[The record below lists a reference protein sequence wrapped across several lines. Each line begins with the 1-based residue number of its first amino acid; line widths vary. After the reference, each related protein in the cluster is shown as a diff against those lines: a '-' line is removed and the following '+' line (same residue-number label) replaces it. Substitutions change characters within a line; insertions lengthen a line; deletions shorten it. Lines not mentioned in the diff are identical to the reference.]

1 MTTIETTEVQALR
14 SSYEA
19 LNEGDID
26 ACISVLAPNAIWRES
41 PELPG
46 TNEVRGR
53 EAIRKFL
60 VEFLGSWTEF
70 RQEIEDV
77 RVAGDRAALLIHLT
91 AVGRASGAEVNTR
104 YAHLW
109 TVRDGAGVFVD
120 AYRDQADA
128 LRALGT
134 REGAE
139 REAQSP

>member
-1 MTTIETTEVQALR
+1 
-14 SSYEA
+14 
-19 LNEGDID
+19 
-26 ACISVLAPNAIWRES
+26 VLAPDAIWRES

-77 RVAGDRAALLIHLT
+77 RVEGDRAALLIHLT

-109 TVRDGAGVFVD
+109 TVRDGLGVFVD

-128 LRALGT
+128 LRALGAPET
-134 REGAE
+134 VG
-139 REAQSP
+139 REAQIP